1 MGLELTWRGEDAT
14 RYGVDTRRVAMIRK
28 DVTRNRAA

>member
-14 RYGVDTRRVAMIRK
+14 RYGTATIGFDLTRNGPAMI
-28 DVTRNRAA
+28 